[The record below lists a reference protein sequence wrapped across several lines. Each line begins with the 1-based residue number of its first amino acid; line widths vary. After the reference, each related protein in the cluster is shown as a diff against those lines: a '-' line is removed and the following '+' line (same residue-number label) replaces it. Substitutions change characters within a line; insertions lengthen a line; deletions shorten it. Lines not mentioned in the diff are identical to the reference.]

1 MGMAR
6 SRGDLRVLFVMN
18 LVLSA
23 VFCYVA
29 LRGLAL
35 IDMIS
40 FSWELFAGGTIVL
53 MALTYVVT
61 RS

>member
-1 MGMAR
+1 MAR
-6 SRGDLRVLFVMN
+6 SRGDPRVLFVMN

-35 IDMIS
+35 IDMIP
-40 FSWELFAGGTIVL
+40 FSWELFAAGTIVL